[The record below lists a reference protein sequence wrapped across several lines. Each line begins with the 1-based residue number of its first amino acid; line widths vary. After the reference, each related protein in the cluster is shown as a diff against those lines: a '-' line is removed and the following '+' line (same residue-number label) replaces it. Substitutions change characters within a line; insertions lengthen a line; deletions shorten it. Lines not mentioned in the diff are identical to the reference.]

1 MVFGEV
7 IDKGGEPY
15 SADMRGVLKTFA
27 EGQFKKEW
35 LHAQRGQ

>member
-15 SADMRGVLKTFA
+15 AADMRGVLKTFA
-27 EGQFKKEW
+27 AGLLQK
-35 LHAQRGQ
+35 AQLTP